1 MDINQA
7 LKDYLFAI
15 EQGDFSAQEDILRDM
30 RQWIRRGGFLPDYL
44 RVMAEFTAEMKA
56 KREREED

>member
-1 MDINQA
+1 MDIERA

-15 EQGDFSAQEDILRDM
+15 EQGDFTLQEDALRDM

-44 RVMAEFTAEMKA
+44 KVMSEFSAEMKA
-56 KREREED
+56 KRENEID